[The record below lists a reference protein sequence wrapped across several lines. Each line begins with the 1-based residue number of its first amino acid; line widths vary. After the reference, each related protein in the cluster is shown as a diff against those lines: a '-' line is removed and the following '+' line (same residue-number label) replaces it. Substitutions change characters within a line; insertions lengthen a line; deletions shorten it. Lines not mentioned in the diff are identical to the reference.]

1 MMLHHQNDS
10 FIFLKMF
17 RTSKR
22 SEDPA
27 RKEKAGGYTEHTEM
41 ISTIA
46 RDHLD
51 NEIIKLEAGSS

>member
-1 MMLHHQNDS
+1 
-10 FIFLKMF
+10 MF

-51 NEIIKLEAGSS
+51 NVIIKLEAGSS